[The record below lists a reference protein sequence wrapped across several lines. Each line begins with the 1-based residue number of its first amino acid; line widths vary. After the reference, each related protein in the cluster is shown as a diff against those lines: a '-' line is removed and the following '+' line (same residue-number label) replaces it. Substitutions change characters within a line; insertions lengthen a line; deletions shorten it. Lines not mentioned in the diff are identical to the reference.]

1 MTGLELLFFSAVL
14 AAKPSTPIP
23 WFSEHDYPIQ
33 AFERG
38 WEGATVF
45 ELTIDPNGQPV
56 GCAVEVS
63 SGHGTLDKRACSI
76 AMKRAKFAPAL
87 DAKGVPAYG
96 VYRSR
101 LNWAV
106 DPELWAQ
113 SEVGPDFEVSLN
125 KLPAGATGP
134 VSVQYAV
141 LVDTTGK
148 PLDCRAITSG
158 HADILNVLGCA
169 KIKQDYRR
177 AVALQSGTPVTAV
190 RTAWITFTQ

>member
-1 MTGLELLFFSAVL
+1 MTGLGLLFSSAVL
-14 AAKPSTPIP
+14 AASPSTPIP
-23 WFSEHDYPIQ
+23 WFAEDDYPIQ
-33 AFERG
+33 AFERR
-38 WEGATVF
+38 WEGTTVF
-45 ELTIDPNGQPV
+45 ELIIDPNGRPA

-63 SGHGTLDKRACSI
+63 SGHEILDKRTCSI

-87 DAKGVPAYG
+87 DARGAPAYG

-125 KLPAGATGP
+125 RLPDGATGP
-134 VSVQYAV
+134 ISIKYAV
-141 LVDTTGK
+141 LVDATGK
-148 PLDCRAITSG
+148 PLECRAITTG
-158 HADILNVLGCA
+158 QDDALNVLGCA

-177 AVALQSGTPVTAV
+177 TVALQSGAPVSAV